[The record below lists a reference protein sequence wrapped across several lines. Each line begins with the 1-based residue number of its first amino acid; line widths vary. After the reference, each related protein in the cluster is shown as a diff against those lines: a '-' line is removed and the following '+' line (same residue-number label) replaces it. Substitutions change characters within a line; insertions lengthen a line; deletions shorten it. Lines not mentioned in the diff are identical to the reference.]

1 MHCVSSGCRN
11 RVTISKRF
19 AANLF
24 QIVMLRGCNS
34 TPGLTNS
41 CAHWGSP
48 PVPSQPMPVCRRA
61 EPAPGGF
68 RTFLKGV
75 AGGPVCR
82 GGLTRAECNG
92 RKEKSEKEDFDGR
105 FALHGKLSPIQK
117 SLLPVAERVP
127 NHQPPRREGCRYKG
141 AWIAAGLPTEEEP
154 RLCNSS

>member
-1 MHCVSSGCRN
+1 MMMGVQPIDAIITEHGLKN
-11 RVTISKRF
+11 HD
-19 AANLF
+19 
-24 QIVMLRGCNS
+24 VMQMN
-34 TPGLTNS
+34 
-41 CAHWGSP
+41 
-48 PVPSQPMPVCRRA
+48 
-61 EPAPGGF
+61 
-68 RTFLKGV
+68 
-75 AGGPVCR
+75 R